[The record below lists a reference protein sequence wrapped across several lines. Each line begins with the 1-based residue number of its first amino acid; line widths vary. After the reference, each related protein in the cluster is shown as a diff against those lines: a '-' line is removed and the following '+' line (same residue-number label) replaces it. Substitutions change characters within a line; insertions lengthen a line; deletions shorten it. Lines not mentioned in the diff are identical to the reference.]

1 MQGGALRALCVA
13 PDPISTFSM
22 RNRSRRVL
30 GHEAR
35 AEPLPDA
42 RQRSRSCGG
51 EYAERG
57 CGMVRIEV
65 VSGNGGIEAVALD
78 QGTRLSI
85 ELMPTGEEM
94 LLVFD
99 RG

>member
-1 MQGGALRALCVA
+1 
-13 PDPISTFSM
+13 
-22 RNRSRRVL
+22 
-30 GHEAR
+30 
-35 AEPLPDA
+35 
-42 RQRSRSCGG
+42 
-51 EYAERG
+51 
-57 CGMVRIEV
+57 MVRIEV

-99 RG
+99 RGGERVGAFRTDRLVSAAVERRPEEVPAVQRLGA